1 METFGGLNLLDFTT
15 GASGRL
21 GFGRFGICD
30 NERYIHSIRRQN
42 SSLITY
48 DTHTGLCIQWYNNI
62 LTTSKFN

>member
-48 DTHTGLCIQWYNNI
+48 DKKTKQLYRFVH
-62 LTTSKFN
+62 SVV

>member
-30 NERYIHSIRRQN
+30 NERYTFYKETKQFTDHI
-42 SSLITY
+42 
-48 DTHTGLCIQWYNNI
+48 
-62 LTTSKFN
+62 